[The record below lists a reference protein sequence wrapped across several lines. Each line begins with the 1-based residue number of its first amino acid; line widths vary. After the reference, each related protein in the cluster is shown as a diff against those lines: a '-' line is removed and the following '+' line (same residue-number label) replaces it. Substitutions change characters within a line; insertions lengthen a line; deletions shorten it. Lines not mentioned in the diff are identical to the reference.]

1 MGVGGRRRKASMPP
15 GKPRHTL
22 AECRET
28 VEKPAMQ
35 TRADRIRDSLE
46 AHFAP
51 ARVDVRDDSQLHAGH
66 AGAAPGGETHYSVLA
81 VSPAFAGMN
90 RVARSRA
97 VHAVLEAEFG
107 RGLHALALKLQTP
120 EEAGG
125 A

>member
-1 MGVGGRRRKASMPP
+1 MGVGGRLRKASAVAEKP
-15 GKPRHTL
+15 GRSL
-22 AECRET
+22 AEACET
-28 VEKPAMQ
+28 VEKPPMQ
-35 TRADRIRDSLE
+35 TRADRIRQTLE
-46 AHFAP
+46 ASFAP
-51 ARVDVRDDSQLHAGH
+51 ARVEVRDDSQLHAGH